1 MKEMVDQVLA
11 RLREQKIEVPEAE
24 VEARLK
30 MLVENYSVP
39 EGEARRSVLNYFL
52 KEHGVTPAARPASE
66 KVKVSDVSERG
77 RWVDLEVKV
86 LDLWEP
92 ANETI
97 SQTGLIGDASGSMKF
112 VKWAKSGLPDMEA
125 GKSYLLK
132 NVVTDEFQGRF
143 SIKLNRTSQI
153 EALEKEVEAKAA
165 SIAAPQGPTEDL
177 LVSDI
182 KEPGQWMNLRAKV
195 LQLWE
200 PTSDTISQT
209 GLIGDATGRIKFVK
223 WARDDLPEL
232 VEGKSYLLK
241 NLVSD
246 EFQGRFG
253 VRFNKTSKIE
263 ELSDEVEASSAGAAQ
278 RLDVAAI
285 TEPGR
290 WIDLRG
296 KVVQLYE
303 PRSDAISQAGLIG
316 DETGIIKFVKWA
328 KAGLPDLAEG
338 KSYLF
343 KNAVTDEF
351 QGRFSIK
358 LNRTS
363 QIEEL
368 KEDIAVEPQSVE
380 FSGAIVEIQK
390 GSGLI
395 KRCPICKRVLT
406 KGICGEHGKVE
417 GAYDLRI
424 KAVLDD
430 GRKAQDILIN
440 RETTERLVDLTLD
453 QAKQM
458 AMEALDH
465 EVVRALIE
473 GALIGRYYTVTGR
486 RVDRY
491 ILVET
496 INEMPPVSA
505 KDADDLIGKVEVI

>member
-1 MKEMVDQVLA
+1 MKELVDQVLA
-11 RLREQKIEVPEAE
+11 RLRDQKIEVPEAE
-24 VEARLK
+24 VEGRLR
-30 MLVENYSVP
+30 MLIENYRVP

-52 KEHGVTPAARPASE
+52 KEHGVTPVARAAPE
-66 KVKVSDVSERG
+66 KVTVSEISEPG

-92 ANETI
+92 ANDTI
-97 SQTGLIGDASGSMKF
+97 SQTGLVGDSSGTMKF
-112 VKWAKSGLPDMEA
+112 VKWAKSGLPELEV

-143 SIKLNRTSQI
+143 SIKLNRTSHI
-153 EALEKEVEAKAA
+153 EALEKEIEAAA
-165 SIAAPQGPTEDL
+165 LAPQAPPEDL
-177 LVSDI
+177 SVVDI
-182 KEPGQWMNLRAKV
+182 KEPGRWMNLRVKV

-200 PTSDTISQT
+200 PTSETISQT

-223 WARDDLPEL
+223 WARDDLPQL
-232 VEGKSYLLK
+232 AEGKSYLLK

-253 VRFNKTSKIE
+253 VRFNRTSQIE
-263 ELSDEVEASSAGAAQ
+263 ELSEDIPAAAGGSQSASIAE
-278 RLDVAAI
+278 I
-285 TEPGR
+285 NEPGR

-303 PRSDAISQAGLIG
+303 PRSEAISQAGLIG
-316 DETGIIKFVKWA
+316 DETGVIRFVKWA
-328 KAGLPDLAEG
+328 KADLPDLVEG
-338 KSYLF
+338 RSYLF

-358 LNRTS
+358 MNRTS

-380 FSGAIVEIQK
+380 LSGAIVEVQK

-395 KRCPICKRVLT
+395 KRCPMCKRVLT
-406 KGICGEHGKVE
+406 KGICGVHGKVD
-417 GAYDLRI
+417 GTYDLRI

-430 GRKAQDILIN
+430 GRRAQDILVN
-440 RETTERLVDLTLD
+440 RETTERLVGLTLD

-465 EVVRALIE
+465 EVVRGLIE
-473 GALIGRYYTVTGR
+473 EHIVGKYYTITGR

-491 ILVET
+491 ILVES
-496 INEMPPVSA
+496 INEMPPVSS
-505 KDADDLIGKVEVI
+505 KEVDDLIGLVEVG